1 MPRNI
6 ATTQIA
12 QRTSAS
18 PTWICSLL
26 FPLLSPKSD
35 RFIIPILSISHP
47 YFKGQPY
54 VDLDLPLPQTL
65 HPIQTILLFVNLE
78 PVTGIKEE
86 QEESS
91 CLPFASSKGCREGFS
106 RAPKAANLDFEAR
119 VPVPFSVFPSSY
131 KETAPVE
138 TTTQTHEELE
148 IHVPPKKAGRVGQ
161 YSSTSVSAQLPP
173 RQEEE
178 VRITREEEQYRRPG
192 VHRHEH
198 EYYEEHRP
206 ARPTPTP
213 TYSTH
218 DDSYDVVDHQHRPHH
233 SPIDVIERE
242 YRARAHPVYKEDI
255 RVESTVD
262 AAPCPPPSRHSHS
275 RPVYQ
280 EEIRVSE
287 STLEPHHHHHHT
299 PTRHQDI
306 KVVEETVEY
315 SQTPKP
321 AKSTTSIPLRGCC
334 SPQHRLSLGPPNTVS
349 IPCHHIRMGDIL
361 ILQGRPCQ
369 VIRISTSGATG
380 QHRYLGVD
388 LFTKQLHE
396 ESSQVQHPGPS
407 VVVQTMFG
415 PVFKQYRVLDMQ
427 DGNIVAMTESG
438 DVKPGLPVSEQGNLW
453 GRLTQAFESG
463 RGSVRVLVLTDAGR
477 ELAVDMKVIHGSRL

>member
-1 MPRNI
+1 M
-6 ATTQIA
+6 
-12 QRTSAS
+12 
-18 PTWICSLL
+18 
-26 FPLLSPKSD
+26 
-35 RFIIPILSISHP
+35 
-47 YFKGQPY
+47 
-54 VDLDLPLPQTL
+54 V
-65 HPIQTILLFVNLE
+65 
-78 PVTGIKEE
+78 
-86 QEESS
+86 
-91 CLPFASSKGCREGFS
+91 
-106 RAPKAANLDFEAR
+106 ANLDFEAR

-131 KETAPVE
+131 KETAEVE

-148 IHVPPKKAGRVGQ
+148 IQLPPKKAGRVGQ

-173 RQEEE
+173 RREEE
-178 VRITREEEQYRRPG
+178 IRITREEEQYRRPG
-192 VHRHEH
+192 VHRHE
-198 EYYEEHRP
+198 YYEEHRP
-206 ARPTPTP
+206 SKRPSPS
-213 TYSTH
+213 YSAQT
-218 DDSYDVVDHQHRPHH
+218 DSYVERP
-233 SPIDVIERE
+233 P
-242 YRARAHPVYKEDI
+242 
-255 RVESTVD
+255 STLP
-262 AAPCPPPSRHSHS
+262 ALPPSRHSHSHS

-280 EEIRVSE
+280 EEVHVSE
-287 STLEPHHHHHHT
+287 STLDTPHHHHHHT
-299 PTRHQDI
+299 PTSYHKDTTT
-306 KVVEETVEY
+306 VVEETIEVPQHHHHHHHK
-315 SQTPKP
+315 SPKST
-321 AKSTTSIPLRGCC
+321 ASTTSSKFEMGYYADVKGHHHPYSQKMADKYSHEDAPVRGGA
-334 SPQHRLSLGPPNTVS
+334 SHSGPPNTVS

>member
-1 MPRNI
+1 M
-6 ATTQIA
+6 
-12 QRTSAS
+12 
-18 PTWICSLL
+18 
-26 FPLLSPKSD
+26 
-35 RFIIPILSISHP
+35 
-47 YFKGQPY
+47 
-54 VDLDLPLPQTL
+54 
-65 HPIQTILLFVNLE
+65 
-78 PVTGIKEE
+78 KEE

-106 RAPKAANLDFEAR
+106 RRPKVANLDFEAR

-131 KETAPVE
+131 KETAEVE

-148 IHVPPKKAGRVGQ
+148 IQLPPKKAGRVGQ

-173 RQEEE
+173 RREEE
-178 VRITREEEQYRRPG
+178 IRITREEEQYRRPG
-192 VHRHEH
+192 VHRHE
-198 EYYEEHRP
+198 YYEEHRP
-206 ARPTPTP
+206 SKRPTPS
-213 TYSTH
+213 YSAQT
-218 DDSYDVVDHQHRPHH
+218 DSYVEVDHQHRPHH
-233 SPIDVIERE
+233 SPIDEIERE
-242 YRARAHPVYKEDI
+242 YRARNSPSYKEDI
-255 RVESTVD
+255 RVETTVD
-262 AAPCPPPSRHSHS
+262 APCPPPSRHSHS
-275 RPVYQ
+275 HSHSRPVYQ
-280 EEIRVSE
+280 EEVRVSE
-287 STLEPHHHHHHT
+287 STLDTPHHHHHT
-299 PTRHQDI
+299 PTSYHKDTTT
-306 KVVEETVEY
+306 VVEETIEVPQHHHHHHK
-315 SQTPKP
+315 SPKST
-321 AKSTTSIPLRGCC
+321 ASTTSSKFEMGYYADVKGHHHPYSQKMADKYSHEDAPVRGGA
-334 SPQHRLSLGPPNTVS
+334 SHSGPPNTVS

>member
-1 MPRNI
+1 PRPRPL
-6 ATTQIA
+6 
-12 QRTSAS
+12 QR
-18 PTWICSLL
+18 L
-26 FPLLSPKSD
+26 
-35 RFIIPILSISHP
+35 
-47 YFKGQPY
+47 
-54 VDLDLPLPQTL
+54 
-65 HPIQTILLFVNLE
+65 
-78 PVTGIKEE
+78 
-86 QEESS
+86 
-91 CLPFASSKGCREGFS
+91 
-106 RAPKAANLDFEAR
+106 
-119 VPVPFSVFPSSY
+119 PSSY
-131 KETAPVE
+131 KETAEVE

-148 IHVPPKKAGRVGQ
+148 IHLPPKKAGRVGQ
-161 YSSTSVSAQLPP
+161 YSSTSVSAELPP
-173 RQEEE
+173 RREEE

-192 VHRHEH
+192 VHRHE
-198 EYYEEHRP
+198 YYEERRP
-206 ARPTPTP
+206 SRPTS
-213 TYSTH
+213 TYSAH
-218 DDSYDVVDHQHRPHH
+218 QDSYVEVDSHHRPHH

-242 YRARAHPVYKEDI
+242 YRARNHPVYKEDI

-262 AAPCPPPSRHSHS
+262 AAPCPPPSRHS
-275 RPVYQ
+275 RPVYE
-280 EEIRVSE
+280 EEIRVTE
-287 STLEPHHHHHHT
+287 STLDPPHHHHT
-299 PTRHQDI
+299 PTTYHQDT

-315 SQTPKP
+315 SKAP
-321 AKSTTSIPLRGCC
+321 KSTTPSKYHEMGYYADVKGHHHPYSSSSHKMADKYHSEDVVVRNSGAP
-334 SPQHRLSLGPPNTVS
+334 SGPPNTVS

-453 GRLTQAFESG
+453 GRLQQAFESG
-463 RGSVRVLVLTDAGR
+463 RGSVRVLVLSDAGR